1 MITLD
6 FVALQRN
13 ARLIYSVSTARHAIT
28 TAMEAGPPSL
38 QTQQYWEDADIR
50 WKLRQGSEHPTLQA
64 STLEIDSV
72 DNANAALILI
82 EAELTRLVSETIKP

>member
-6 FVALQRN
+6 FAALHRN
-13 ARLIYSVSTARHAIT
+13 VVDIHSLSTARYAIA
-28 TAMEAGPPSL
+28 TAVELGPPSL

-50 WKLRQGSEHPTLQA
+50 WKLRQTRQHPSLEE

-72 DNANAALILI
+72 DNATAALILI